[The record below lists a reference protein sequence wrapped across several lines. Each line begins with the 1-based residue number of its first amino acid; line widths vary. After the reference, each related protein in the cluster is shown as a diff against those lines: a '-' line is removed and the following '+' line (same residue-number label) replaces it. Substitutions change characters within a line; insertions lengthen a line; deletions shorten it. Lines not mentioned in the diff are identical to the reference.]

1 MNIILLEDEISQQV
15 RVEKHVKAIA
25 EDEGL
30 RLNIISTSKISE
42 LKEHLTKGD
51 FHQLFFRVFG
61 NRIN

>member
-30 RLNIISTSKISE
+30 RLNII
-42 LKEHLTKGD
+42 
-51 FHQLFFRVFG
+51 QRVKFG
-61 NRIN
+61 T

>member
-51 FHQLFFRVFG
+51 FSSAILS
-61 NRIN
+61 